1 MLIEGTKIVE
11 AERILCPID
20 FSESSRAAFEYACW
34 LSRCSDS
41 TLFIVHV
48 EALAMPYLPGDARYD
63 ENLDEN
69 RRLLTEARPSPDIN
83 FEQHYLKGDVVDAIL
98 RFANLREIDLIIL
111 GTHGRTGL
119 AKLLMGSVA
128 ESVVRRAPCP
138 VLALRHGEAR
148 VA

>member
-1 MLIEGTKIVE
+1 MK

-20 FSESSRAAFEYACW
+20 FSESSRAAYEYACW
-34 LSRCSDS
+34 LSRCSSS

-48 EALAMPYLPGDARYD
+48 ESLPMPYLPGDARYV

-69 RRLLTEARPSPDIN
+69 RRLLTEAKPSLDIKY
-83 FEQHYLKGDVVDAIL
+83 EQHYLKGDVVDEIL
-98 RFANLREIDLIIL
+98 RFAKLRDIDLIIL

-128 ESVVRRAPCP
+128 ESIVRRAPCP
-138 VLALRHGEAR
+138 VLALRHTRA
-148 VA
+148 A